1 LIKKFIR
8 RVLRLG
14 SGADPEIIPHRE
26 HGISRDA
33 ISYGSRKTCEV
44 LHQAGHEA
52 YLVGGA
58 VRDLLLGTQPKD
70 FDVATSALPEEVHRL
85 FRRSRLIGRRFR
97 LAHVMYGSE
106 TVEVSTFRAANLA
119 ESDEA
124 DGEPGH
130 TVDAREPGG
139 SGRSGRS
146 HEPAR
151 AIDRHGRQRSHEPAS
166 AVDQHGRQRS
176 HEPASAVDQHG
187 RVVRDNVYGTREQDA
202 ARRDFTVNALYYDPS
217 NETILDFHRG
227 MRDLKK
233 KTVRMIGDPRTRHR
247 EDPVRML
254 RAVRLA
260 AKYGFT
266 IDARTRAPIRAL
278 APLIENVPPARLF
291 DEMAKILLSGH
302 ALAGVHRL
310 RIEGLHHGVLPM
322 LDVILEQP
330 LGERFVNLALEQTD
344 ERVSAGK
351 RVSPAFLFA
360 SLLWHEVLAAAR
372 KAEQAGI
379 RPVPALHEAM
389 DKVLDIQ
396 TDKLAIPRRFTAMM
410 KEIWLLQPRLE
421 QRSGRRPFAL
431 LEQERFRAG
440 FDFLGLRAASGE
452 VPQELFEWWEKFQ
465 HAAPD
470 ARAAMLIA
478 PQAGEQRTR
487 RRRRRRKPSGGESPG
502 ALPPD

>member
-14 SGADPEIIPHRE
+14 SGSDPDIVPQRE
-26 HGISRDA
+26 HGISRDS

-58 VRDLLLGTQPKD
+58 VRDLLLGTRPKD
-70 FDVATSALPEEVHRL
+70 FDIATGALPEEVHRL

-106 TVEVSTFRAANLA
+106 TVEVSTFRAGNRA
-119 ESDEA
+119 ESDEPES
-124 DGEPGH
+124 EPDP
-130 TVDAREPGG
+130 TMDEPATDR
-139 SGRSGRS
+139 SGRSGRPRDTGS
-146 HEPAR
+146 AL
-151 AIDRHGRQRSHEPAS
+151 DRRGRQRPHEPAS
-166 AVDQHGRQRS
+166 S
-176 HEPASAVDQHG
+176 IDQHG
-187 RVVRDNVYGTREQDA
+187 RVLRDNVYGTREQDA

-233 KTVRMIGDPRTRHR
+233 KVVRMIGDPRTRHR

-266 IDARTRAPIRAL
+266 IDPRTRAPIREL
-278 APLIENVPPARLF
+278 APLLGNVPPARLF
-291 DEMAKILLSGH
+291 DEMAKILMSGH

-344 ERVSAGK
+344 ERVRAGK
-351 RVSPAFLFA
+351 PVSPAFLFA
-360 SLLWHEVLAAAR
+360 SLLWHEVLAASR
-372 KAEQAGI
+372 KAEKAGI
-379 RPVPALHEAM
+379 RPIPALHGAM
-389 DKVLDIQ
+389 DKVVDIQ
-396 TDKLAIPRRFTAMM
+396 TEKLAIPRRFTAMM
-410 KEIWLLQPRLE
+410 KEIWLLQQRLE
-421 QRSGRRPFAL
+421 QRSGKRPFAL

-452 VPQELFEWWEKFQ
+452 VPQELYEWWEKFQ
-465 HAAPD
+465 HATPE

-478 PQAGEQRTR
+478 PQPGEQRTR
-487 RRRRRRKPSGGESPG
+487 RRRRRRRPSGAEAPG
-502 ALPPD
+502 VPPD

>member
-1 LIKKFIR
+1 MIKKFIR

-14 SGADPEIIPHRE
+14 SGSDPEIIPHRE

-58 VRDLLLGTQPKD
+58 VRDLLLGTRPKD
-70 FDVATSALPEEVHRL
+70 FDIATSALPEEVQRL

-106 TVEVSTFRAANLA
+106 TVEVSTFRASNIA
-119 ESDEA
+119 ERDEPEVEVGRA
-124 DGEPGH
+124 IGQERAVEERTAERPD
-130 TVDAREPGG
+130 R
-139 SGRSGRS
+139 SGRSGRA
-146 HEPAR
+146 AR
-151 AIDRHGRQRSHEPAS
+151 SREPAS
-166 AVDQHGRQRS
+166 S
-176 HEPASAVDQHG
+176 IDQHG
-187 RVVRDNVYGTREQDA
+187 RVLRDNVYGTREQDA

-233 KTVRMIGDPRTRHR
+233 KMVCMIGDPRTRHR

-254 RAVRLA
+254 RAVRLS

-266 IDARTRAPIRAL
+266 IDPRTRAPIREL
-278 APLIENVPPARLF
+278 APLLENVPPARLF
-291 DEMAKILLSGH
+291 DEMAKILMSGH

-379 RPVPALHEAM
+379 RPVAALHAAM

-421 QRSGRRPFAL
+421 QRSGRRPSAL

-502 ALPPD
+502 ALPRD

>member
-1 LIKKFIR
+1 MIRKFIR

-14 SGADPEIIPHRE
+14 SRTEPEVVPRSD

-44 LHQAGHEA
+44 LQQAGHEA

-58 VRDLLLGTQPKD
+58 VRDLLLGTRPKD
-70 FDVATSALPEEVHRL
+70 FDIATSALPEEVHRL

-106 TVEVSTFRAANLA
+106 TVEVSTFRAGTLA
-119 ESDEA
+119 EANEDGGA
-124 DGEPGH
+124 PPKDPVTMGRPDGEYDH
-130 TVDAREPGG
+130 ARPTDQ
-139 SGRSGRS
+139 R
-146 HEPAR
+146 
-151 AIDRHGRQRSHEPAS
+151 GRQRT
-166 AVDQHGRQRS
+166 

-187 RVVRDNVYGTREQDA
+187 RVLRDNVYGTREQDA

-233 KTVRMIGDPRTRHR
+233 KMVRMIGDPLTRHR

-266 IDARTRAPIRAL
+266 IDPRTRSPIREL

-291 DEMAKILLSGH
+291 DEMSKILMSGH

-330 LGERFVNLALEQTD
+330 MGERFVNLALEQTD

-351 RVSPAFLFA
+351 PVSPAFLFA

-372 KAEQAGI
+372 KAEKAGAKPI
-379 RPVPALHEAM
+379 LALHEAM

-396 TDKLAIPRRFTAMM
+396 TDKLAIPRRYTTMM

-421 QRSGRRPFAL
+421 QRSGKRPFAL
-431 LEQERFRAG
+431 IEQERFRAG

-452 VPQELFEWWEKFQ
+452 VAQELYGWWEKFQ

-470 ARAAMLIA
+470 VRTAMLVA
-478 PQAGEQRTR
+478 PQAGDVKTR
-487 RRRRRRKPSGGESPG
+487 RRRRRRKPTGRVAPDV
-502 ALPPD
+502 PPSD

>member
-1 LIKKFIR
+1 MIRKFIR

-14 SGADPEIIPHRE
+14 SGTDPEIIPHRE

-58 VRDLLLGTQPKD
+58 VRDLLLGTRPKD
-70 FDVATSALPEEVHRL
+70 FDIATSALPEQVHRL

-106 TVEVSTFRAANLA
+106 TVEVSTFRAGTLA
-119 ESDEA
+119 ESDEPG
-124 DGEPGH
+124 GEPP
-130 TVDAREPGG
+130 VDEITRD
-139 SGRSGRS
+139 RSDKSR
-146 HEPAR
+146 EPAR
-151 AIDRHGRQRSHEPAS
+151 SMGQR
-166 AVDQHGRQRS
+166 GRQRS

-187 RVVRDNVYGTREQDA
+187 RVLRDNVYGTREQDA
-202 ARRDFTVNALYYDPS
+202 ARRDFTVNALYFDPS

-233 KTVRMIGDPRTRHR
+233 KVVRMIGDPLTRHR

-266 IDARTRAPIRAL
+266 IDPRTRAPIRAL

-291 DEMAKILLSGH
+291 DEMSKILMSGH

-351 RVSPAFLFA
+351 PVSPAFLFA
-360 SLLWHEVLAAAR
+360 SLLWHEVLAASR
-372 KAEQAGI
+372 NAEKTGT

-396 TDKLAIPRRFTAMM
+396 TEKLAIPRRFTTMM

-421 QRSGRRPFAL
+421 QRSGKRPFAL
-431 LEQERFRAG
+431 IEQERFRAG

-452 VPQELFEWWEKFQ
+452 VPQELYDWWEKFQ

-478 PQAGEQRTR
+478 PQTGEQRTG
-487 RRRRRRKPSGGESPG
+487 RRRRRRKPSGRETPR
-502 ALPPD
+502 ALPTD

>member
-1 LIKKFIR
+1 MIKKFIR

-14 SGADPEIIPHRE
+14 SGTDPEIIPLRE

-33 ISYGSRKTCEV
+33 ISYGSRKSCEV
-44 LHQAGHEA
+44 LQQAGHEA

-58 VRDLLLGTQPKD
+58 VRDLLLATRPKD

-106 TVEVSTFRAANLA
+106 TVEVSTFRAANVA
-119 ESDEA
+119 ERDEV
-124 DGEPGH
+124 EPEPAIGPEKA
-130 TVDAREPGG
+130 VDERAAERGDRG
-139 SGRSGRS
+139 DRSGR
-146 HEPAR
+146 P
-151 AIDRHGRQRSHEPAS
+151 GRSARSHEPAS
-166 AVDQHGRQRS
+166 S
-176 HEPASAVDQHG
+176 VDQHG
-187 RVVRDNVYGTREQDA
+187 RVLRDNVYGTREQDA

-233 KTVRMIGDPRTRHR
+233 KMVRMIGDPRTRHR

-266 IDARTRAPIRAL
+266 IDPRTRAPIREL
-278 APLIENVPPARLF
+278 APLLENVPPARLF
-291 DEMAKILLSGH
+291 DEMTKILMSGH

-330 LGERFVNLALEQTD
+330 MGERFVNLALEQTD
-344 ERVSAGK
+344 ERVRAGK

-372 KAEQAGI
+372 KAEKAGA
-379 RPVPALHEAM
+379 RPIPALHESM
-389 DKVLDIQ
+389 DRVLDKQ

-421 QRSGRRPFAL
+421 QRSGKRPFAL

-452 VPQELFEWWEKFQ
+452 VQQELFEWWEKFQ

-478 PQAGEQRTR
+478 PAQGEQRAR
-487 RRRRRRKPSGGESPG
+487 RRRPRRRPAGGETPG
-502 ALPPD
+502 GETPGTLPPA

>member
-1 LIKKFIR
+1 MQARARRRARRQDLRSPLIKKFIR

-14 SGADPEIIPHRE
+14 SGSDPEIIPHRE
-26 HGISRDA
+26 HGIGRDA

-44 LHQAGHEA
+44 LHQAGHAA

-58 VRDLLLGTQPKD
+58 VRDLLLGTRPKD
-70 FDVATSALPEEVHRL
+70 FDIATSALPEEVHRL

-119 ESDEA
+119 ERDESEVEVGPDHA
-124 DGEPGH
+124 VEERATERTD
-130 TVDAREPGG
+130 R

-146 HEPAR
+146 AR
-151 AIDRHGRQRSHEPAS
+151 SDEPAS
-166 AVDQHGRQRS
+166 S
-176 HEPASAVDQHG
+176 IDQHG
-187 RVVRDNVYGTREQDA
+187 RVLRDNVYGTREQDA

-227 MRDLKK
+227 MRDLKEK
-233 KTVRMIGDPRTRHR
+233 VVRMIGDPRTRHR

-260 AKYGFT
+260 AKFGFT
-266 IDARTRAPIRAL
+266 IDPRTRAPIREL
-278 APLIENVPPARLF
+278 APLLENVPPARLF
-291 DEMAKILLSGH
+291 DEMAKILMSGH

-344 ERVSAGK
+344 ERVRAGK

-372 KAEQAGI
+372 KAEKAGV
-379 RPVPALHEAM
+379 RPIVALHESM
-389 DKVLDIQ
+389 DQVLDKQ
-396 TDKLAIPRRFTAMM
+396 TDKLAIPRRFTSMM

-452 VPQELFEWWEKFQ
+452 VPQELFDWWETFQ

-478 PQAGEQRTR
+478 PRHGEQRAG
-487 RRRRRRKPSGGESPG
+487 RRRRRRKPSGAETPRVL
-502 ALPPD
+502 LPD

>member
-14 SGADPEIIPHRE
+14 SGTDPEIIPLRE

-33 ISYGSRKTCEV
+33 ISYGSRKSCEV
-44 LHQAGHEA
+44 LQQAGHEA

-58 VRDLLLGTQPKD
+58 VRDLLLATRPKD

-106 TVEVSTFRAANLA
+106 TVEVSTFRAANVA
-119 ESDEA
+119 ERDEA
-124 DGEPGH
+124 DPAAGPERA
-130 TVDAREPGG
+130 VDERAAERGD
-139 SGRSGRS
+139 RSGRPGRS
-146 HEPAR
+146 AR
-151 AIDRHGRQRSHEPAS
+151 SNEPAS
-166 AVDQHGRQRS
+166 S
-176 HEPASAVDQHG
+176 VDQHG
-187 RVVRDNVYGTREQDA
+187 RVLRDNVYGTREQDA

-233 KTVRMIGDPRTRHR
+233 KMVRMIGDPRTRHR

-266 IDARTRAPIRAL
+266 IDPRTRAPIREL
-278 APLIENVPPARLF
+278 APLLENVPPARLF
-291 DEMAKILLSGH
+291 DEMTKILMSGH

-330 LGERFVNLALEQTD
+330 MGERFVNLALEQTD
-344 ERVSAGK
+344 ERVRAGK

-372 KAEQAGI
+372 NAEKAGA
-379 RPVPALHEAM
+379 RPIPALHESM
-389 DKVLDIQ
+389 DRVLDKQ

-421 QRSGRRPFAL
+421 QRSGKRPFAL

-452 VPQELFEWWEKFQ
+452 VQQELFEWWEKFQ

-478 PQAGEQRTR
+478 PQQGEQRPR
-487 RRRRRRKPSGGESPG
+487 RRRPRRRPAGGETPGGETPG
-502 ALPPD
+502 ALPPA

>member
-1 LIKKFIR
+1 MPARTRRRARRPGLRSPLIKKFIR

-14 SGADPEIIPHRE
+14 SGADPEIIPQRE

-58 VRDLLLGTQPKD
+58 VRDLLLGTRPKD
-70 FDVATSALPEEVHRL
+70 FDIATSALPEEVHRL

-106 TVEVSTFRAANLA
+106 TVEVSTFRAGNLTERGEA
-119 ESDEA
+119 E
-124 DGEPGH
+124 GEPRH
-130 TVDAREPGG
+130 TVEARELGR

-146 HEPAR
+146 
-151 AIDRHGRQRSHEPAS
+151 DEPAS
-166 AVDQHGRQRS
+166 AVDR
-176 HEPASAVDQHG
+176 HG

-217 NETILDFHRG
+217 NETILDFHHG

-233 KTVRMIGDPRTRHR
+233 KVVRMIGDPRTRHR

-260 AKYGFT
+260 AKYGFM
-266 IDARTRAPIRAL
+266 IDPRTRAPIREL
-278 APLIENVPPARLF
+278 APLVENVPPARLF
-291 DEMAKILLSGH
+291 DEMAKILMSGH

-344 ERVSAGK
+344 ERVRAGK
-351 RVSPAFLFA
+351 PVSPAFLFA
-360 SLLWHEVLAAAR
+360 SLLWHEVLAATR
-372 KAEQAGI
+372 KAEKAGA
-379 RPVPALHEAM
+379 RPIPALHAAM

-421 QRSGRRPFAL
+421 QRSGKRPFAL

-452 VPQELFEWWEKFQ
+452 VPQELFDWWEKFQ

-470 ARAAMLIA
+470 ARVAMLIA
-478 PQAGEQRTR
+478 PQPGEQRTR
-487 RRRRRRKPSGGESPG
+487 RRRRRRKPAGGESPG

>member
-1 LIKKFIR
+1 MIKKFIR

-14 SGADPEIIPHRE
+14 SGTDPEIIPLRE
-26 HGISRDA
+26 HGIGRDA
-33 ISYGSRKTCEV
+33 ISYGSRKACEV
-44 LHQAGHEA
+44 LQEAGHEA

-58 VRDLLLGTQPKD
+58 VRDLLLGTRPKD
-70 FDVATSALPEEVHRL
+70 FDVATSALPDEVHRL

-106 TVEVSTFRAANLA
+106 TVEVSTFRAANVA
-119 ESDEA
+119 ERE
-124 DGEPGH
+124 EPD
-130 TVDAREPGG
+130 VDAGPHVRQQDGPNRALEERGT
-139 SGRSGRS
+139 GRPDRS
-146 HEPAR
+146 AR
-151 AIDRHGRQRSHEPAS
+151 QSRRA
-166 AVDQHGRQRS
+166 

-187 RVVRDNVYGTREQDA
+187 RVLRDNVYGTREQDA
-202 ARRDFTVNALYYDPS
+202 ARRDFTVNALYYNPS
-217 NETILDFHRG
+217 NETILDFHHG

-233 KTVRMIGDPRTRHR
+233 KVVRMIGDPPTRHR

-254 RAVRLA
+254 RAVRFA

-266 IDARTRAPIRAL
+266 IDPRTRAPIREL
-278 APLIENVPPARLF
+278 APLLENVPPARLF
-291 DEMAKILLSGH
+291 DEMGKLLMSGH

-344 ERVSAGK
+344 ERVGAGK

-372 KAEQAGI
+372 KAEKAGAKPI
-379 RPVPALHEAM
+379 AALHESM
-389 DKVLDIQ
+389 DQVLDKQ
-396 TDKLAIPRRFTAMM
+396 TDKLAIPRRFTTMM

-421 QRSGRRPFAL
+421 QRSGKRPFAL

-452 VPQELFEWWEKFQ
+452 VPQELFEWWETFQ

-470 ARAAMLIA
+470 ARAAMLVA
-478 PQAGEQRTR
+478 PPAGEQRPR
-487 RRRRRRKPSGGESPG
+487 RRRPRRKPSGGEAPG
-502 ALPPD
+502 GASA

>member
-14 SGADPEIIPHRE
+14 SGSDPEIIPHRE

-58 VRDLLLGTQPKD
+58 VRDLLLGTRPKD

-106 TVEVSTFRAANLA
+106 TVEVSTFRAGNRA
-119 ESDEA
+119 ESDEPES
-124 DGEPGH
+124 EPDL
-130 TVDAREPGG
+130 TVDERAATDRSDRSDS
-139 SGRSGRS
+139 SGRPRD
-146 HEPAR
+146 PAN
-151 AIDRHGRQRSHEPAS
+151 AANAMDRHGRQRSHEPAS
-166 AVDQHGRQRS
+166 S
-176 HEPASAVDQHG
+176 IDQHG
-187 RVVRDNVYGTREQDA
+187 RVLRDNVYGTREQDA

-233 KTVRMIGDPRTRHR
+233 RVVRMIGDPRTRHR

-266 IDARTRAPIRAL
+266 IDPRTRAPIREL
-278 APLIENVPPARLF
+278 APLLDNVPPARLF
-291 DEMAKILLSGH
+291 DEMAKILMSGH

-351 RVSPAFLFA
+351 TVSPAFLFA
-360 SLLWHEVLAAAR
+360 SLLWHEVLAASR
-372 KAEQAGI
+372 KAEKAGI
-379 RPVPALHEAM
+379 RPIPALHGAM

-396 TDKLAIPRRFTAMM
+396 TEKLAIPRRFTAMM

-421 QRSGRRPFAL
+421 QRSGKRPFAL

-452 VPQELFEWWEKFQ
+452 VPQELFQWWETFQ

-478 PQAGEQRTR
+478 PQPGEQRTG
-487 RRRRRRKPSGGESPG
+487 RRRRRRKPSGVETPG
-502 ALPPD
+502 VPLPD